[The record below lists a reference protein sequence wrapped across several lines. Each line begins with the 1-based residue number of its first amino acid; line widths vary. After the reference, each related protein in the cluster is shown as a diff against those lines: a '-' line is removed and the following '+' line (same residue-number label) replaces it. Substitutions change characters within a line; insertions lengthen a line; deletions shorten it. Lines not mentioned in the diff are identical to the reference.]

1 MNLPNILT
9 TFRILIIPIFMFLL
23 LLGTPNGDLGAAI
36 VFFIAAFTDCLDGY
50 LARKWKQITKLG
62 TILDPLAD
70 KILIAAA
77 LITLVEVGRMPGWI
91 AVIILA
97 REFAV
102 TGLRAVKAEEGII
115 IPASN
120 LGKLKTV
127 TQMLAVILLI
137 TQTFYYSYISIPLGI
152 WAMYI
157 AVVVSIISGIEYFYK
172 FNLSEDE

>member
-1 MNLPNILT
+1 MNLPNLLT
-9 TFRILIIPIFMFLL
+9 IFRILIIPVFIFVLLINTPKGDLIAAGIFM
-23 LLGTPNGDLGAAI
+23 
-36 VFFIAAFTDCLDGY
+36 VAAFTDTLDGY

-77 LITLVEVGRMPGWI
+77 LIILVEIGRLPGWI
-91 AVIILA
+91 AIVILA

-102 TGLRAVKAEEGII
+102 TGLRSVKAEEGVI

-137 TQTFYYSYISIPLGI
+137 VQPIYQSYINLPLGI
-152 WAMYI
+152 WAMYL
-157 AVVVSIISGIEYFYK
+157 AVFITILSGIEYFYK
-172 FNLSEDE
+172 FNLIEKQ